1 MTGLRLKLGHSA
13 LTMRYQYRDNPQMQ
27 LLIISGRSGSG
38 KTTALHV
45 LEDMGYY
52 CVDNLP
58 LGLLPQL
65 ADSVKNR
72 PDGDS
77 TRLAIGIDARN
88 LADDLLQFESILK
101 EVATREVSVTTV
113 YLDARED
120 VLLARFSATRRRHPL
135 STRSRSLKEAID
147 LERALLDPVSTKAT
161 LHLDTSALNVHEL
174 RTQLRERLEG
184 HADTS
189 LTVLFQSFA
198 YKHGVPLDADL
209 VFDVRCL
216 PNPHWQPDLRPRTGQ
231 DEEVKVFLNG
241 NALVE
246 SLYMDLAG
254 FLLKWLPEFRQNDRS
269 YVTVAIGCTGGQHRS
284 VYMVERIA
292 ARFNDQ
298 LHVQVRHRDID
309 RREPA

>member
-1 MTGLRLKLGHSA
+1 
-13 LTMRYQYRDNPQMQ
+13 MQ

-72 PDGDS
+72 PDGES
-77 TRLAIGIDARN
+77 TRLAIGVDARN
-88 LADDLLQFESILK
+88 VPADLLHFESI
-101 EVATREVSVTTV
+101 VRDVSTRGVHVTTV
-113 YLDARED
+113 YLDARD
-120 VLLARFSATRRRHPL
+120 DILLARFSATRRRHPL

-147 LERALLDPVSTKAT
+147 LERTMLDPVSTQAT
-161 LHLDTSALNVHEL
+161 LHLDTSALNVNEL

-184 HADTS
+184 HADIS

-216 PNPHWQPDLRPRTGQ
+216 PNPHWQPDLRPKTGL
-231 DEEVKVFLNG
+231 DSEVQTFLNG
-241 NALVE
+241 DALVE
-246 SLYMDLAG
+246 SLYMDLSG

-292 ARFNDQ
+292 ARFRDE

>member
-1 MTGLRLKLGHSA
+1 
-13 LTMRYQYRDNPQMQ
+13 MQ

-65 ADSVKNR
+65 ADSVKSR
-72 PDGDS
+72 PDGES
-77 TRLAIGIDARN
+77 TRLAIGVDARN
-88 LADDLLQFESILK
+88 VPTDLLHFERI
-101 EVATREVSVTTV
+101 VREVSTQGAQVTTV
-113 YLDARED
+113 YLDARDD

-147 LERALLDPVSTKAT
+147 LERTLLDPVSTHAT

-174 RTQLRERLEG
+174 RSQLRERLEG
-184 HADTS
+184 HADIS

-216 PNPHWQPDLRPRTGQ
+216 PNPHWQPDLRPKTGQ
-231 DEEVKVFLNG
+231 DAEVQEFLNG
-241 NALVE
+241 DALVE
-246 SLYMDLAG
+246 SLYMDLSG

-292 ARFNDQ
+292 ARFRDE

>member
-1 MTGLRLKLGHSA
+1 
-13 LTMRYQYRDNPQMQ
+13 MQ

-65 ADSVKNR
+65 ADAVKNR
-72 PDGDS
+72 PDGEN

-88 LADDLLQFESILK
+88 MAEDLSRFESILK
-101 EVATREVSVTTV
+101 AVTARGVNVTTV

-135 STRSRSLKEAID
+135 STKSRSLKEAID
-147 LERALLDPVSTKAT
+147 LERSLLDPVSTLAT

-174 RTQLRERLEG
+174 RSQLRERLEG

-231 DEEVKVFLNG
+231 DAEVKDFLDG
-241 NALVE
+241 DALVE
-246 SLYMDLAG
+246 SLYMDLSG

-292 ARFNDQ
+292 ARFHEQ
-298 LHVQVRHRDID
+298 MHVQVRHRDIA

>member
-1 MTGLRLKLGHSA
+1 
-13 LTMRYQYRDNPQMQ
+13 MQ

-58 LGLLPQL
+58 LALLPQL

-72 PDGDS
+72 PDAEN
-77 TRLAIGIDARN
+77 TRLAIGVDARN
-88 LADDLLQFESILK
+88 MPDDLQRFESILRAV
-101 EVATREVSVTTV
+101 ETRNVHVTTV
-113 YLDARED
+113 YLDARDD

-135 STRSRSLKEAID
+135 STRSRSLIEAIE
-147 LERALLDPVSTKAT
+147 LERTLLDPVSSNAT
-161 LHLDTSALNVHEL
+161 LHIDTSALNVHEL
-174 RTQLRERLEG
+174 REQLRQRLDG
-184 HADTS
+184 HADTG
-189 LTVLFQSFA
+189 LTVLFESFA

-216 PNPHWQPDLRPRTGQ
+216 PNPHWQPELRPKTGL
-231 DEEVKVFLNG
+231 DGEVKAFLDG

-246 SLYMDLAG
+246 SLYMDISG

-292 ARFNDQ
+292 NRFRDE
-298 LHVQVRHRDID
+298 LPHVQVRHRDID

>member
-1 MTGLRLKLGHSA
+1 
-13 LTMRYQYRDNPQMQ
+13 MQ

-65 ADSVKNR
+65 ADSVKGR
-72 PDGDS
+72 PDGES
-77 TRLAIGIDARN
+77 TRLAIGVDARN
-88 LADDLLQFESILK
+88 VPTDLLHFERI
-101 EVATREVSVTTV
+101 VREVSAQGAQVTTV
-113 YLDARED
+113 YLDARDD

-147 LERALLDPVSTKAT
+147 LERTMLDPVSTHAT

-174 RTQLRERLEG
+174 RSQLRERLEG
-184 HADTS
+184 HADIS

-216 PNPHWQPDLRPRTGQ
+216 PNPHWQPDLRPKTGQ
-231 DEEVKVFLNG
+231 DAEVQEFLNG
-241 NALVE
+241 DALVE
-246 SLYMDLAG
+246 SLYMDLSG

-292 ARFNDQ
+292 ARFRDE

>member
-1 MTGLRLKLGHSA
+1 
-13 LTMRYQYRDNPQMQ
+13 MQ

-38 KTTALHV
+38 KTSALHL

-58 LGLLPQL
+58 LALLPQL
-65 ADSVKNR
+65 ADTLRQR
-72 PDGDS
+72 PIGAVG
-77 TRLAIGIDARN
+77 RLAIGVDARN
-88 LADDLLQFESILK
+88 VPEDLEHFENIL
-101 EVATREVSVTTV
+101 REVEKREVHATTL
-113 YLDARED
+113 YLDARDD

-135 STRSRSLKEAID
+135 STASRSLKEAIE
-147 LERALLDPVSTKAT
+147 LERTLLDPISSHAT
-161 LHLDTSALNVHEL
+161 LHIDTSALNVHEL
-174 RTQLRERLEG
+174 REQLRERLEG
-184 HADTS
+184 RTDTG

-198 YKHGVPLDADL
+198 FKHGVPLDADL

-216 PNPHWQPDLRPRTGQ
+216 PNPHWQPELRPKTGL
-231 DEEVKVFLNG
+231 DAEVKTFLDG
-241 NALVE
+241 NTLVE
-246 SLYMDLAG
+246 SLYMDISG

-292 ARFNDQ
+292 SRLSAGLPQ
-298 LHVQVRHRDID
+298 AQVRHRDID

>member
-1 MTGLRLKLGHSA
+1 
-13 LTMRYQYRDNPQMQ
+13 MQ

-72 PDGDS
+72 PDGDN

-88 LADDLLQFESILK
+88 LPDDLLQFESILK
-101 EVATREVSVTTV
+101 EVGTRGVSVTTV

-135 STRSRSLKEAID
+135 SSRSRSLKEAID
-147 LERALLDPVSTKAT
+147 LERALLDPVSANAT

-184 HADTS
+184 HVDTN

-216 PNPHWQPDLRPRTGQ
+216 PNPHWQPDLRPKTGQ
-231 DEEVKVFLNG
+231 DDEVKAFLNG
-241 NALVE
+241 DALVE

-292 ARFNDQ
+292 ARFNEQ

>member
-1 MTGLRLKLGHSA
+1 
-13 LTMRYQYRDNPQMQ
+13 MQ

-58 LGLLPQL
+58 LALLPQL

-72 PDGDS
+72 PDGAS
-77 TRLAIGIDARN
+77 TRLAIGVDARN
-88 LADDLLQFESILK
+88 VPDDLLQFDNIL
-101 EVATREVSVTTV
+101 REVSARDVQVTTV
-113 YLDARED
+113 YLDARDD

-147 LERALLDPVSTKAT
+147 LERTLLDPVSTHAT

-174 RTQLRERLEG
+174 RSQLRERLEG
-184 HADTS
+184 HADLS

-216 PNPHWQPDLRPRTGQ
+216 PNPHWQPELRPKTGQ
-231 DEEVKVFLNG
+231 DAEVQAFLNG
-241 NALVE
+241 DAVVE
-246 SLYMDLAG
+246 SLYMDLSS

-292 ARFNDQ
+292 AHFRDE

>member
-1 MTGLRLKLGHSA
+1 
-13 LTMRYQYRDNPQMQ
+13 MQ

-65 ADSVKNR
+65 ADSVRNR
-72 PDGDS
+72 PDGDN

-88 LADDLLQFESILK
+88 PADDLLQFEGILK
-101 EVATREVSVTTV
+101 EVGMRGVSVTTV

-135 STRSRSLKEAID
+135 SSRSRSLKEAID
-147 LERALLDPVSTKAT
+147 LERSLLDPVSTNAT

-174 RTQLRERLEG
+174 RTQLRERLES
-184 HADTS
+184 HVDTS

-216 PNPHWQPDLRPRTGQ
+216 PNPHWQPDLRPKTGQ
-231 DEEVKVFLNG
+231 DDEVKAFLDG
-241 NALVE
+241 DALVE
-246 SLYMDLAG
+246 SLYMDLAA
-254 FLLKWLPEFRQNDRS
+254 FLLKWLPEFRQNDRC

-292 ARFNDQ
+292 ARFTEQ
-298 LHVQVRHRDID
+298 LHVQIRHRDIS

>member
-1 MTGLRLKLGHSA
+1 
-13 LTMRYQYRDNPQMQ
+13 MQ

-65 ADSVKNR
+65 ADTVKSR
-72 PDGDS
+72 PDGEN
-77 TRLAIGIDARN
+77 TRLAIGVDARN
-88 LADDLLQFESILK
+88 RAEDLQRFESILAD
-101 EVATREVSVTTV
+101 VTARGVTVTTV

-135 STRSRSLKEAID
+135 SSRSRSLKEAIE
-147 LERALLDPVSTKAT
+147 LERSLLDPVSSNAT

-174 RTQLRERLEG
+174 RSQLRERLEG

-216 PNPHWQPDLRPRTGQ
+216 PNPHWQPDLRPKTGQ
-231 DEEVKVFLNG
+231 DAEVKTFLDG
-241 NALVE
+241 DALVE
-246 SLYMDLAG
+246 SLYMDISG

-292 ARFNDQ
+292 ARFHDQ
-298 LHVQVRHRDID
+298 MHVQVRHRDIA

>member
-1 MTGLRLKLGHSA
+1 
-13 LTMRYQYRDNPQMQ
+13 MQ

-58 LGLLPQL
+58 LTLLPQL
-65 ADSVKNR
+65 ADSVKAR
-72 PDGDS
+72 PDGDD
-77 TRLAIGIDARN
+77 TRLAIGVDARN
-88 LADDLLQFESILK
+88 VPGDLAQFDSILRSV
-101 EVATREVSVTTV
+101 EARGAHVTTV
-113 YLDARED
+113 YLDARDD

-147 LERALLDPVSTKAT
+147 LERTMLDPVSTNAT

-174 RTQLRERLEG
+174 RSQLRERLEG

-198 YKHGVPLDADL
+198 FKHGVPLDADL

-216 PNPHWQPDLRPRTGQ
+216 PNPHWQPDLRPKTGQ
-231 DEEVKVFLNG
+231 DPEVRAFLEG
-241 NALVE
+241 DALVE
-246 SLYMDLAG
+246 SLYMDLSG

-292 ARFNDQ
+292 ARFRGES
-298 LHVQVRHRDID
+298 LHVQLRHRDID